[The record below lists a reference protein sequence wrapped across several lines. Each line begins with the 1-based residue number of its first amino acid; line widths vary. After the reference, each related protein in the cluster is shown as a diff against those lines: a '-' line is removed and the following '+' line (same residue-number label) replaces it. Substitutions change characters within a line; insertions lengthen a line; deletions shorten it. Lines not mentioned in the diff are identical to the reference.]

1 MSEMQELDP
10 LNPLRTG
17 AVTWTVQVDRHG
29 WFYADAPGF
38 TQISG
43 DSLAKVE
50 AQCKVKASQARIKVS
65 VPYVR
70 FAMLTGGD
78 YRAVHGEATG
88 IHAGNGRVL
97 TREDGKPGEP
107 LSGYGSD
114 GAYPPMDAADE
125 ARVVEIR
132 NQELALAAE
141 KKGILAKYK
150 WGAGRYDGIKETVQ
164 KAVDEAAAALGQDK
178 GEGS

>member
-10 LNPLRTG
+10 LKTG

-38 TQISG
+38 TQISAET
-43 DSLAKVE
+43 LAKVE
-50 AQCKVKASQARIKVS
+50 AQCKVKASQARVKVS

-70 FAMLTGGD
+70 FGRSLNGW
-78 YRAVHGEATG
+78 RAVHGEATG

-141 KKGILAKYK
+141 QKGILAKYK
-150 WGAGRYDGIKETVQ
+150 WRGIKETVQ

>member
-10 LNPLRTG
+10 LKTG
-17 AVTWTVQVDRHG
+17 AVTWTIRVDRHG
-29 WFYADAPGF
+29 WFYAEAPGF

-50 AQCKVKASQARIKVS
+50 AQCKVKASQARVKVS

-70 FAMLTGGD
+70 FGRSQGG

-88 IHAGNGRVL
+88 IHAGNGKVL
-97 TREDGKPGEP
+97 TREDGKPSEP
-107 LSGYGSD
+107 LSGYGYSD
-114 GAYPPMDAADE
+114 SVYPPMDAADE

-132 NQELALAAE
+132 NQEMAMVAE
-141 KKGILAKYK
+141 QKGILAKYK
-150 WGAGRYDGIKETVQ
+150 WTAGYGGIKEAVQ
-164 KAVDEAAAALGQDK
+164 KAVDEAAAELGKDK

>member
-10 LNPLRTG
+10 LKTG

-38 TQISG
+38 TQISAET
-43 DSLAKVE
+43 LAKVE
-50 AQCKVKASQARIKVS
+50 AQCKVKASQARVKVS

-70 FAMLTGGD
+70 FGRSLNGW
-78 YRAVHGEATG
+78 RAVHGEATG

-141 KKGILAKYK
+141 QKGILAKYK
-150 WGAGRYDGIKETVQ
+150 WGAGRYGGIKETVQ
-164 KAVDEAAAALGQDK
+164 KAVDEAAAGLGQDK

>member
-1 MSEMQELDP
+1 MNEMKELDQIK
-10 LNPLRTG
+10 TG
-17 AVTWTVQVDRHG
+17 AVTWTIQVDRHG

-50 AQCKVKASQARIKVS
+50 AQCKVKASQSRIKVS

-70 FAMLTGGD
+70 FGRLTGDRG

-88 IHAGNGRVL
+88 IHAGNGKVL
-97 TREDGKPGEP
+97 TREDGRPGEP
-107 LSGYGSD
+107 LSGYSSD
-114 GAYPPMDAADE
+114 GIYPPMDAADE

-132 NQELALAAE
+132 NQEVALAAE
-141 KKGILAKYK
+141 RSVILAKYK
-150 WGAGRYDGIKETVQ
+150 WGGHYDGIKDAVQ
-164 KAVDEAAAALGQDK
+164 KAVDEAAAGLGQDK